1 MTPAMSIHAIALLI
15 SAALLW
21 GAAVDSP
28 LLILHGWGIGELLR
42 LLGIFLFLYCLQY
55 LCKKLKV
62 KNIVLSLVLVALV
75 LTHFELAAVASLG
88 LLALTAG
95 VIGRRVASNSQWI
108 EQSDIAMHLA
118 IGYALMIG
126 VLQVSAHF
134 PINTRELFTLAP
146 IVLLSLLHRETA
158 SLSSDIA
165 KYLRTPFRMGGTAFV
180 LPAGV
185 ALSMLVYVALPET
198 HSDALLANLRI
209 AHQVRV
215 TGMWPFDT
223 VLYAWAAFPK
233 GAAWLLTSHYLLAG
247 EAAAR
252 LFNWFV
258 ILVTSLLIYREG
270 IRLGFTTNSWLSVAL
285 FMSTPI
291 TFWCGFVLFDDAV
304 FGLFVTAAIIL
315 TVNSSV
321 KLTPG
326 GVFVTL
332 LLCSAA
338 IATKITGLFLI
349 PVIFALYLYRIVL
362 VKPVNGG
369 SVIEQ
374 QRIKYVLACLPLLV
388 IGSMPYIFSYV
399 QTGNPVFPLYNNIFK
414 AENFPITRFQDLRWS
429 ADLGWDAIY
438 KMAANTSQ
446 FMEGKNWTFGVQYA
460 LFLIPVVIELIL
472 RRKNTALLQYG
483 LAIVVF
489 SVFVFWQIR
498 YVRYLYPIFPIYSI
512 LMASFLHRVSSGGLK
527 PLVLIIS
534 ILIIA
539 INLVNVKSLNMYYS
553 FDFKSW
559 SPIET
564 RRTVDYFEKSL
575 NATVNLEYGTS
586 AKVLY
591 LHRPYSAG
599 LDGSALNYN
608 WASPVVKEA
617 VDGAKNVSDVFRVI
631 RKFGITHIIL
641 DEDIVKSAPTP
652 FTRSVASIANLQRQ
666 LGSVQLWKVD
676 TKLVAVDE
684 AIKLNDRYAK
694 NFLVSGWREP
704 EPWGVWSYGDTAKIV
719 MHLLNR
725 DEKRPVHVKAFAMPY
740 SPDNRIDGIKIRI
753 MVNGRFLQEM
763 SLRPQQIQ
771 QELSFDVPVSFMNN
785 DDVINIEFQ
794 FPRAFDESLLQL
806 GFSEITLEYK

>member
-1 MTPAMSIHAIALLI
+1 MHKEIIAIIISIG
-15 SAALLW
+15 LLW
-21 GAAVDSP
+21 VSSVDSP
-28 LLILHGWGIGELLR
+28 LLIFQNWSGGELLR
-42 LLGIFLFLYCLQY
+42 LLGIFLFLYCLQQ
-55 LCKKLKV
+55 LSKKFNA
-62 KNIVLSLVLVALV
+62 KNAVPVLVLVALV

-134 PINTRELFTLAP
+134 PINTRELFTLAS

-165 KYLRTPFRMGGTAFV
+165 KYLRAPFRMGGAAFV
-180 LPAGV
+180 FPAGV

-198 HSDALLANLRI
+198 HSDALITNLRM
-209 AHQVRV
+209 AHQVQV
-215 TGMWPFDT
+215 TGMWSFAT
-223 VLYAWAAFPK
+223 ELYAWAAWPK

-258 ILVTSLLIYREG
+258 ILVTSLLIYREAE
-270 IRLGFTTNSWLSVAL
+270 RLGFISNTWMAIAL
-285 FMSTPI
+285 FLSTPV
-291 TFWCGFVLFDDAV
+291 TFWCAFVMFDDAV
-304 FGLFVTAAIIL
+304 FGLFVTAAIISA
-315 TVNSSV
+315 VNSSV

-338 IATKITGLFLI
+338 IATKMTGLFII

-369 SVIEQ
+369 SAIKQPFV
-374 QRIKYVLACLPLLV
+374 KYVLACLPLLV
-388 IGSMPYIFSYV
+388 IGSMTYIFSYV
-399 QTGNPVFPLYNNIFK
+399 QTGNPVFPLYNDIFK
-414 AENFPITRFQDLRWS
+414 AENFPITHFQDLRWS

-472 RRKNTALLQYG
+472 RRKNSALLQYG

-489 SVFVFWQIR
+489 SVFVFWEIR
-498 YVRYLYPIFPIYSI
+498 YVRYLYPILPIYAI
-512 LMASFLHRVSSGGLK
+512 LMASFLHRASSGGLK
-527 PLVLIIS
+527 LLVLTIS

-539 INLVNVKSLNMYYS
+539 INLVNVKSLNMLYS
-553 FDFKSW
+553 FDLKSW
-559 SPIET
+559 SPVET

-575 NATVNLEYGTS
+575 NETVNLEYGTS

-591 LHRPYSAG
+591 LHRSYSAG
-599 LDGSALNYN
+599 LDGTALNYH
-608 WASPVVKEA
+608 WASPAINEA
-617 VDGAKNVSDVFRVI
+617 VDGAKNLSDAIRVI

-641 DEDIVKSAPTP
+641 DEDIMKSAPTP
-652 FTRSVASIANLQRQ
+652 FTRSVASIASLQRQ
-666 LGSVQLWKVD
+666 LGSAQLWKVGE
-676 TKLVAVDE
+676 KFVAADE
-684 AIKLNDRYAK
+684 AIKLNDKHAK
-694 NFLVSGWREP
+694 KFLVSGWREP
-704 EPWGVWSYGDTAKIV
+704 EPWGVWAYGDTAQIV

-725 DEKRPVHVKAFAMPY
+725 DEKSPVHVKAFAMPY
-740 SPDNRIDGIKIRI
+740 TSDNRIDGIKIRI

-763 SLRPQQIQ
+763 SFRPQQMQ
-771 QELSFDVPVSFMNN
+771 QELSFDVPVSFMSN
-785 DDVINIEFQ
+785 DDVVNIEFQ
-794 FPRAFDESLLQL
+794 FPRAFDATLLQL
-806 GFSEITLEYK
+806 GFSKITLEYK